1 MSLRS
6 RLLALPV
13 AAAALLAAPGIAS
26 AGLVNNGDFE
36 TGTLSGWQTSNT
48 TLGEWLVYT
57 GTNVEVFTVP
67 APPQGTH
74 AAVTV
79 QQEESRQILYQDVTL
94 PPGGSVN
101 QLSLFAYYVSQDSIF
116 SPDTLS
122 IDVPN
127 QQYRI
132 DVMKPGAPIDSVAP
146 GDILATVF
154 RTVTGDPQE
163 LGPTIK
169 TTDLSAFAGQ
179 TVRLRFAVAVTDN
192 ELNAG
197 VDAVSIASNG
207 FSIGKAAL
215 NKKKGTARIP
225 VTVPDAGSLKVS
237 GNGVSGKAKL
247 ASKAVQVSGGGTV
260 TLLIRPSGKTKG
272 KLNETGK
279 AKVKAAITY
288 KPTGVTAN
296 TEKTKIKLKKKS

>member
-1 MSLRS
+1 VRRIRHVLIAAIATSV
-6 RLLALPV
+6 LLVVPG
-13 AAAALLAAPGIAS
+13 AAPAAI
-26 AGLVNNGDFE
+26 VTNGDFE
-36 TGTLSGWQTSNT
+36 TGNLSGWQLNDTD
-48 TLGEWLVYT
+48 LGEWLVYT
-57 GTNVEVFTVP
+57 GTNVGMFSVP

-74 AAVTV
+74 AATTL

-101 QLSLFAYYVSQDSIF
+101 QLSLFAYYVSHDAIF

-146 GDILATVF
+146 ADILATVF

-163 LGPTIK
+163 LAPTLK
-169 TTDLSAFAGQ
+169 TADLSAFAGQ

-207 FSIGKAAL
+207 FTIGKAAL

-237 GNGVSGKAKL
+237 GKGVSGKTKL
-247 ASKAVQVSGGGTV
+247 ASKAVQVSGGTV

-288 KPTGVTAN
+288 KPTGVTGN
-296 TEKTKIKLKKKS
+296 TEKTKIKLKKRT

>member
-1 MSLRS
+1 MFSRS
-6 RLLALPV
+6 RLLVLPIV
-13 AAAALLAAPGIAS
+13 AAALLAAPGTAS

-48 TLGEWLVYT
+48 PLGDWEAYT
-57 GTNVEVFTVP
+57 GTNVDGFTVP

-74 AAVTV
+74 AAITV
-79 QQEESRQILYQDVTL
+79 QGEESRQILYQDVTL

-101 QLSLFAYYVSQDSIF
+101 QLSLFAYYVSRAPIF

-122 IDVPN
+122 IAVPN

-146 GDILATVF
+146 DDILATVF

-163 LGPTIK
+163 LAPTIK
-169 TTDLSAFAGQ
+169 TADLSAFAGQ
-179 TVRLRFAVAVTDN
+179 IVRLRFAAAVTDN

-247 ASKAVQVSGGGTV
+247 ASKAVQVSGGTV

-288 KPTGVTAN
+288 TPTGLTAN
-296 TEKTKIKLKKKS
+296 TEKTKIKLKKKG